1 MKELTKILEQQV
13 QESDASYFETHEQ
26 VERNMRYYTLEP
38 LGNEVSGRSHYV
50 SPDVHDLVESK
61 KALFKETFLSNRQTV
76 RFKSTGLTPPG
87 EAEAKTAYTQRILE
101 KNEKSKLFAAFWH
114 DAFLAKRGVVLAEW
128 IEDTNTVEFPVQGA
142 NEQQLMQ
149 MAGSQGQVIDMNT
162 DQLQQQAV
170 PSIGPQGAPV
180 TQNIYSGTVTVE
192 VEDSYLRLSL
202 CAPERYFRDPLA
214 DCIENAMWATYQDEI
229 PRGTLKREG
238 YDHDVVDKL
247 DSDYRWQRADIDFA
261 RKAHDQSYTTGDRQS
276 RIDDQETVTFFKTF
290 TWINLGAMDVDI
302 GRGEFGEGEEQSY
315 PDEIRLYEIH
325 WANGEILYWANGAP
339 AVREVDEMPFFE
351 WSELPISHA
360 DTGMCGADVV
370 AHSQKTNST
379 LKRAIIDNANI
390 RNNTRFEAVHDNLLN
405 PRDLVDNSIGG
416 VIFSEQIG
424 SVAPLAAPDLSPL
437 TFSAIQMLAQD
448 TEARSGMSSLAKG
461 MNSDAL
467 RYQNASDMVER
478 LTNAAKTRPMAS
490 ARDWAQTFLIPL
502 AQHIVR
508 IGMRFDKSQDR
519 VESGGQIIPVIP
531 AQWQDEEL
539 AMEVAVALT
548 PDEGSDHAQKLMVM
562 HQTMLS
568 DPILSQLYGL
578 KERHSLMDDVFDA
591 MGVAD
596 TQRYLM
602 RPDSPEFQQ
611 QQQQQQ
617 MMSQQQQQQQMMLMQ
632 LQIKNMEETTAQRWA
647 EINSRSIDRMEDN
660 MREDEKL
667 EWEKHTDTEELR
679 LEEEQARAVDVG

>member
-1 MKELTKILEQQV
+1 MAKELTKILEHQV

-26 VERNMRYYTLEP
+26 IERNMRYYTLEP
-38 LGNEVSGRSHYV
+38 LGNEVAGRSHYI

-76 RFKSTGLTPPG
+76 KFKSTGLTPPG
-87 EAEAKTAYTQRILE
+87 EAEGKTAYVQRILE
-101 KNEKSKLFAAFWH
+101 KNEKSKLFSAFWH

-128 IEDTNTVEFPVQGA
+128 IEDTDTIEIPVQGA

-149 MAGSQGQVIDMNT
+149 MAGQQGQVISVDT
-162 DQLQQQAV
+162 DALQQQQV
-170 PSIGPQGAPV
+170 PTMGPQGMVAAQTV
-180 TQNIYSGTVTVE
+180 FTGTMDVE
-192 VEDSYLRLSL
+192 VEDNYLRLTL

-214 DCIENAMWATYQDEI
+214 DCVSNAMWATYQDQV

-238 YDHDVVDKL
+238 YDHDTVDGL
-247 DSDYRWQRADIDFA
+247 SNDYRWQRGDVDFA
-261 RKAHDQSYTTGDRQS
+261 RKAHDQSYTTGANQS
-276 RIDDQETVTFFKTF
+276 RIDDQETITFFKTF
-290 TWINLGAMDVDI
+290 TWINLGAMDLDI
-302 GRGEFGEGEEQSY
+302 ERGESQEEY

-339 AVREVDEMPFFE
+339 AIREVEEMPFFE
-351 WSELPISHA
+351 WSELPISHSES
-360 DTGMCGADVV
+360 GMCGADVV

-390 RNNTRFEAVHDNLLN
+390 RNNSRFEAVHDNLLN
-405 PRDLVDNSIGG
+405 PRDLVDNTIGG
-416 VIFSEQIG
+416 VIFSDQIG
-424 SVAPLAAPDLSPL
+424 SVAPLMAPDLSPM

-467 RYQNASDMVER
+467 RYQNAGDMIER

-508 IGMRFDKSQDR
+508 IGMQFDKSQDQ
-519 VESGGQIIPVIP
+519 VEAGGKLIPVIP
-531 AQWQDEEL
+531 SQWQDEEL

-548 PDEGSDHAQKLMVM
+548 PDEGADHAQKLMVM
-562 HQTMLS
+562 HQTMLA
-568 DPILSQLYGL
+568 DPMLGQLYGL

-611 QQQQQQ
+611 QQQNQQQ
-617 MMSQQQQQQQMMLMQ
+617 MAQQQQQQQMQMLQ

-660 MREDEKL
+660 MREDDKL
-667 EWEKHTDTEELR
+667 DWEKYTDTEELR
-679 LEEEQARAVDVG
+679 LEAQQGRGVDVG